1 MMLSEFHVVVGE
13 TLMECQRIEHDI
25 KLIYAGMLKGDFEQ
39 NLNSIKNETLG
50 AVLIE
55 LERLDNCDGNPY
67 FKFADYKL
75 LREIKN
81 VRNWLA
87 HKAYMDFM
95 YDKDIKWQINFN
107 KCCTQLTSFYNKMK
121 NLGNLVEVARLNILK
136 RYGRI
141 R

>member
-107 KCCTQLTSFYNKMK
+107 KCCTQLTNFYNKMK
-121 NLGNLVEVARLNILK
+121 SLGNLVEVARLNILK

>member
-1 MMLSEFHVVVGE
+1 MTLSEFHVVVGE

-107 KCCTQLTSFYNKMK
+107 KCCTQLTNFYNKMK
-121 NLGNLVEVARLNILK
+121 SLGNLVEVARLNILK

>member
-107 KCCTQLTSFYNKMK
+107 KCCTQLTNFYNKMK
-121 NLGNLVEVARLNILK
+121 NLGNRVEIARLNILK

>member
-1 MMLSEFHVVVGE
+1 MLSEFHVVVGE

-107 KCCTQLTSFYNKMK
+107 KCHKSYFLATTTLAKP
-121 NLGNLVEVARLNILK
+121 L
-136 RYGRI
+136 
-141 R
+141 